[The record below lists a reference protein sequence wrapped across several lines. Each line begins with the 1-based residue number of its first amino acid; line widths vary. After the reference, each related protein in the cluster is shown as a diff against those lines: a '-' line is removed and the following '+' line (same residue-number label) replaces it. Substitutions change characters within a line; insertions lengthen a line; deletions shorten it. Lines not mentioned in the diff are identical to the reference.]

1 MQFTWIRALPH
12 LFADDARQRSALVRT
27 VRFFAAM
34 LVLTLVARGAS
45 GASLPVV
52 ITAVPSRGTVVQS
65 VTAQGSL
72 AAQPGGVLTAPE
84 GLTVS
89 RVLVQVGQ
97 TVAEGDAVAELDED
111 SVSRAL
117 DEAKAEA
124 AQLSAQLSELTAT
137 SAPDS
142 GSVNAARLARDQAQE
157 NYNAADSS
165 TAQEVAAAQSELD
178 ALQSELDSMKADPAT
193 TPEALTQ
200 QQGLVDAARTALE
213 TAQKTRDD
221 TLRSLRQALD
231 SANLSCSQAESAYA
245 AASESARRTAQSN
258 EAEAKSVRLSLE
270 TANERV
276 AELED
281 ILNAGCILKADAA
294 GSVRTL
300 DLTPGTETPS
310 AIAQLTDA
318 SAGFVL
324 TAALTEE
331 QAEQLAEGSALTV
344 RQEEKEGKATV
355 ASLEKSES
363 GVQLTAYLPADGWKT
378 GAVSISAE
386 LSSTT
391 YDMTLPSSALY
402 EDNSGPF
409 VYVIEERSTVLGLQY
424 VLVRTPV
431 TCLEN
436 NGTTAAVSGVFA
448 PSAKVVVS
456 ATRIL
461 QEGARVRLA

>member
-52 ITAVPSRGTVVQS
+52 TTAVPSRGTVVQS

-178 ALQSELDSMKADPAT
+178 ARQSELDAMKADPAT
-193 TPEALTQ
+193 TPEALT

-281 ILNAGCILKADAA
+281 ILNAGCVLKADAA

-355 ASLEKSES
+355 ASLEKTES

-456 ATRIL
+456 ATRTL

>member
-52 ITAVPSRGTVVQS
+52 TTAVPSRGTVVQS

-178 ALQSELDSMKADPAT
+178 ARQSELDAMKADPAT
-193 TPEALTQ
+193 TPEALT

-281 ILNAGCILKADAA
+281 ILNAGCVLKADAA

-355 ASLEKSES
+355 ASLEKTES

-448 PSAKVVVS
+448 PSVKVVVS
-456 ATRIL
+456 ATRTL

>member
-52 ITAVPSRGTVVQS
+52 TTAVPSRGTVVQS

-124 AQLSAQLSELTAT
+124 AQLSELTAT

-178 ALQSELDSMKADPAT
+178 ARQSELDAMKADPAT

-281 ILNAGCILKADAA
+281 ILNAGCVLKADAA

-456 ATRIL
+456 ATRTL